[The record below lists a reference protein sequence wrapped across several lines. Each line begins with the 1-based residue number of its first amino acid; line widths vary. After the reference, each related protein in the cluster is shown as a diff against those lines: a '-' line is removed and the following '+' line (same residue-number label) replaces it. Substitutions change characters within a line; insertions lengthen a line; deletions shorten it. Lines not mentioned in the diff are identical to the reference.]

1 MIKWLLA
8 WRYFMKRPISWLAV
22 AAVALCV
29 FIVIVV
35 MTVMN
40 GLVREFRFKNHAYV
54 GDCVIE
60 TDSLVG
66 FGYYQEFIDT
76 LKSKPFVDAVSP
88 VAKGIGMAVIPQV
101 TGDQNLGIEIF
112 GIDPSAHAAVTN
124 FDTILHY
131 TKPENVESVFRP
143 AYAPEM
149 DGCVVGVDVIPYRR
163 QADGSYYY
171 WPEPA
176 AVRIVLSAFPLNIKG
191 GLLRSIDMVSMKTYY
206 YSDDIRSGLVRP
218 DGSAVFVPLEQ
229 AQVLFGMDTPIERVS
244 SIHIRFKPTVTVSQG
259 TANVRGL
266 WKEHVA
272 HYKDKPGG
280 DLFEAVRVQTWQQNR
295 RSVIAPMEKEQTMM
309 MFLFLMLGVITVFI
323 VFVVLYMII
332 AHKSKDIGILKSIG
346 LRVSDI
352 LLIFVAFAVFIGAV
366 GGLIGSVAGSAFL
379 YKINDLED
387 WLYENYQWQLWDRS
401 VYAIGDIPNQ
411 LDPGLLIVVCGAG
424 VLACIA
430 GALVPGIRAA
440 RMKPVQS
447 LQVNQL

>member
-22 AAVALCV
+22 VAVSLCV
-29 FIVIVV
+29 FIVIIV

-40 GLVREFRFKNHAYV
+40 GLVREFKYKNHAFV

-66 FGYYQEFIDT
+66 FGYYQEFLDT
-76 LKSKPFVDAVSP
+76 LQQQPFVAAVSP
-88 VAKGIGMAVIPQV
+88 VAKGIGMAVIPQFM
-101 TGDQNLGIEIF
+101 GDQNLGIEIF
-112 GIDPSAHAAVTN
+112 GIDPQAHAAVTN

-131 TKPENVESVFRP
+131 TRPEQIDRVFSP
-143 AYAPEM
+143 SYAPEV
-149 DGCVVGVDVIPYRR
+149 DGCVMGVDLIPYRR
-163 QADGSYYY
+163 QADGSHYYT
-171 WPEPA
+171 PEPPA
-176 AVRIVLSAFPLNIKG
+176 IRIVISAFPLNIKG
-191 GLLRSIDMVSMKTYY
+191 GLLRSIDMVSTKTYY
-206 YSDDIRSGLVRP
+206 YSDDIHSGLVRP
-218 DGSAVFVPLEQ
+218 DGTAVYIPLEQ
-229 AQVLFGMDTPIERVS
+229 AQILFGMDTPIERVS
-244 SIHIRFKPTVTVSQG
+244 SIHILFKPTVSVSQG
-259 TANVRGL
+259 TAKVRQL
-266 WKEHVA
+266 WDAHVA
-272 HYKDKPGG
+272 QYRDKPGG
-280 DLFEAVRVQTWQQNR
+280 DLFEAARVQTWQQNR
-295 RSVIAPMEKEQTMM
+295 RSMIAPMEKEQTMM

-332 AHKSKDIGILKSIG
+332 SHKSKDIGILKSIG
-346 LRVSDI
+346 LRVGDI

-366 GGLIGSVAGSAFL
+366 GGLIGSVAGTAFL

-387 WLYENYQWQLWDRS
+387 WLYEHYQWQLWNRS

-424 VLACIA
+424 VLACVT

-447 LQVNQL
+447 LQVNHL

>member
-1 MIKWLLA
+1 M
-8 WRYFMKRPISWLAV
+8 RRPISWLAV
-22 AAVALCV
+22 VAVALCV
-29 FIVIVV
+29 FIVIIV

-40 GLVREFRFKNHAYV
+40 GLVREFKFKNHAYV

-60 TDSLVG
+60 TTSLVG
-66 FGYYQEFIDT
+66 FGYYKEFIET
-76 LKSKPFVDAVSP
+76 LRQQPFVAAVSP
-88 VAKGIGMAVIPQV
+88 VAKGIGMAVIPQI

-112 GIDPSAHAAVTN
+112 GIDPSAHSAVTN

-131 TKPENVESVFRP
+131 TDKDRVASVFSP
-143 AYAPEM
+143 AYAPEV
-149 DGCVVGVDVIPYRR
+149 DGCVVGVDVMPYRR

-176 AVRIVLSAFPLNIKG
+176 PVRIVVSAFPLNIKG
-191 GLLRSIDMVSMKTYY
+191 GLQRSIDLVSTKTYY
-206 YSDDIRSGLVRP
+206 YCDDIHSGLVRA

-229 AQVLFGMDTPIERVS
+229 AQILFGMDTPIERVS
-244 SIHIRFKPTVTVSQG
+244 AIHIGFRPTVTVAQG
-259 TANVRGL
+259 TAKVRKL
-266 WKEHVA
+266 WDA
-272 HYKDKPGG
+272 HAAQYKDKPGG
-280 DLFEAVRVQTWQQNR
+280 DLFDTVRVQTWQQNR
-295 RSVIAPMEKEQTMM
+295 RSMIAPMEKEQTMM

-332 AHKSKDIGILKSIG
+332 SHKSKDIGILKSIG
-346 LRVSDI
+346 LRVGDI
-352 LLIFVAFAVFIGAV
+352 LLIFIAFAVFVGAV
-366 GGLIGSVAGSAFL
+366 GSLIGSVAGGAFL

-387 WLYENYQWQLWDRS
+387 WLYAKYQWQLWDRS

-411 LDPGLLIVVCGAG
+411 LEPELLAIVCASA
-424 VLACIA
+424 VLACIT